1 MAFESKEEATQRQNL
16 EKVQGKKRKS
26 PVDKFDKMEWDKEA
40 MKGEVMSYGD
50 GTLVNCSEYG
60 ISVEAWQKMVVK
72 LPSNGLNQN
81 VLMWKDLRKGK
92 EKMMQEM

>member
-1 MAFESKEEATQRQNL
+1 MGFESKEEATQQHNL

-40 MKGEVMSYGD
+40 RKAEIMSYGD

-60 ISVEAWQKMVVK
+60 IKNISGGSAK
-72 LPSNGLNQN
+72 NGGQIVFEWL
-81 VLMWKDLRKGK
+81 KS
-92 EKMMQEM
+92 E